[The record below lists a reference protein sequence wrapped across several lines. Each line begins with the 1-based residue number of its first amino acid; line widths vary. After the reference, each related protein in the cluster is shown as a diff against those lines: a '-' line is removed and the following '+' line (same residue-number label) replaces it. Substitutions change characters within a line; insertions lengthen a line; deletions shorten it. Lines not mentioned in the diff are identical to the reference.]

1 MVDLA
6 DFCGRYIKS
15 HYQLSD
21 VKKYHHV
28 SLIVVSCIGKMG
40 ILCLSFKVEKIL
52 EGRKSRN

>member
-1 MVDLA
+1 MVDFA

-21 VKKYHHV
+21 LKKK
-28 SLIVVSCIGKMG
+28 SP
-40 ILCLSFKVEKIL
+40 SFPYCSELYRENVEKIL